1 MEWRHYKDFQDVCEL
16 ACIDE
21 KSFTSFK
28 SSGPFR
34 EILENV
40 SESLGKTL
48 FEKLQLAQF
57 PPELWHELIRNDE
70 HGNPLRFEYPGVQNT
85 LLLSPTTLRYIYF
98 GKEMVDEML
107 KNKLDNIHIIEIG
120 GGYGG
125 QAYILDVLCR
135 FFNIR
140 ISSYC
145 LLDHPSV
152 CTLQL
157 KYLNMLLPDVKNVF
171 LPAPTNVEEIDYCIS
186 NYCFGEITKSI
197 QDFYWTTIVEK
208 AKHGF
213 MIYNTQPVY
222 PKFVSSS
229 SSALKFTVV
238 LETPQTGRINVKITW

>member
-125 QAYILDVLCR
+125 QAYILYVLCR

-157 KYLNMLLPDVKNVF
+157 KYLNMLLPDVK
-171 LPAPTNVEEIDYCIS
+171 
-186 NYCFGEITKSI
+186 
-197 QDFYWTTIVEK
+197 K